1 MGVEPAGGASASRGP
16 ISSASIRRT
25 LARSRAAQAAYGC
38 AVTTRL
44 AVERLALGG
53 RRPNGSRASRRG
65 RILAYHSIGTPQW
78 GVNDVRPR
86 DFERHL
92 QIAVDDGWTFA
103 TPAEVMAQPEK
114 PLLALT
120 FDDGVTSVLQNAAP
134 VLSHHGIP
142 ATMFVVTGWA
152 DGRHPEQYRHVLD
165 WKGVAALQ
173 EHGISLGS
181 HSATH
186 PDFGRI
192 GAADAREELEV
203 SRHRM
208 EQMLGLTV
216 QEFAIPFGQS
226 RNWSDAA
233 RTAAAEVGYTTVYA
247 QSVETRPADTVPRTF
262 ITRID
267 TPRLFR
273 AALAGC
279 YDRWEEWY

>member
-1 MGVEPAGGASASRGP
+1 MRAEPASGASASGGP
-16 ISSASIRRT
+16 ISGASIRRT

-44 AVERLALGG
+44 TAERLALGW
-53 RRPNGSRASRRG
+53 REPHGSRANWRA
-65 RILAYHSIGTPQW
+65 RILAYHSIGTPRW

-92 QIAVDDGWTFA
+92 QVAVDDGWTFA
-103 TPAEVMAQPEK
+103 TPAEVMAEPEK

-120 FDDGVTSVLQNAAP
+120 FDDGVTSVLENAAP
-134 VLSHHGIP
+134 VLRHHGIP

-152 DGRHPEQYRHVLD
+152 DGGHPEKHRHVLD
-165 WKGVAALQ
+165 WKGVARLQ
-173 EHGISLGS
+173 EYGISLGS
-181 HSATH
+181 HSTTH

-192 GAADAREELEV
+192 RAADAREELEV
-203 SRHRM
+203 SLHRM

-216 QEFAIPFGQS
+216 KEFAIPFGQS

-233 RTAAAEVGYTTVYA
+233 RTAAAEAGYTTVYA
-247 QSVETRPADTVPRTF
+247 QSVETRPAGTVPRTF